1 LDICFTMSQSHS
13 DEITD
18 PSIRRLFEGKNFV
31 FVSTLMND
39 GYPHTTPTW
48 VDIENGNILINT
60 AIGRIKQKNVSRDPR
75 LSLAV
80 ADQDNPYDMVTIRGK
95 VIEQI
100 KGDAAEKHIDKLA
113 KKYLG
118 KDEYPNRTSGEK
130 RVILK
135 VKPERIFHMK

>member
-1 LDICFTMSQSHS
+1 MSQSHS
-13 DEITD
+13 DKITD
-18 PSIRRLFEGKNFV
+18 PSIRRLLGEKNFV
-31 FVSTLMND
+31 FVSTLMSN
-39 GYPHTTPTW
+39 GYPRTTPTW
-48 VDIENGNILINT
+48 VDIEDGNILINT
-60 AIGRIKQKNVSRDPR
+60 AVRRIKQKNVSRDPR

-80 ADQDNPYDMVTIRGK
+80 ADHNNPYDMVTVRGR

-118 KDEYPNRTSGEK
+118 KDEYPNRTVGEK

-135 VKPERIFHMK
+135 VKPERIFHMI

>member
-1 LDICFTMSQSHS
+1 MSQNHS
-13 DEITD
+13 SKITD
-18 PSIRRLFEGKNFV
+18 PSIRKLFEGKNFV
-31 FVSTLMND
+31 FVSTLMKD

-60 AIGRIKQKNVSRDPR
+60 AIGRIKQKNLSRDPR

-80 ADQDNPYDMVTIRGK
+80 VDQNNPYNMVTVRGK

-100 KGDAAEKHIDKLA
+100 NGDPAEKHIDKLA

-118 KDEYPNRTSGEK
+118 KDKYPNRSPGEK

-135 VKPERIFHMK
+135 IKPERLFHMK